1 MSAGDG
7 VGAGAGP
14 AAGRTVRVLL
24 ADDQPMLRSGL
35 KAALAGSGGLAVVGE
50 AGDGVEAVDLS
61 RRLLPDV
68 VVMDLRLP
76 RLDGLSVIRRIVEAG
91 LAVRVLVLTTDDTD
105 ERVLGAVAA
114 GASGY
119 LCKDVPAG
127 ELVAAIRTV
136 AAGGAVVAPRILDRL
151 LTRMAEILPAAETTA
166 AASVLDTL
174 TDREREVLVHVAKGH
189 SNAEIARALL
199 VSETTVK
206 THVGHM
212 LTKLRLRDR
221 VQAVVLAYETGLVRP
236 GG

>member
-1 MSAGDG
+1 VTAVGGATVSTSAA
-7 VGAGAGP
+7 VRP
-14 AAGRTVRVLL
+14 VRVLL

-35 KAALAGSGGLAVVGE
+35 RMALAGADGLAVVGE

-76 RLDGLSVIRRIVEAG
+76 RLDGLAVTRAIVESG
-91 LAVRVLVLTTDDTD
+91 LPVRVLILTAYEAD
-105 ERVLGAVAA
+105 EHVTGAVAA
-114 GASGY
+114 GALGY
-119 LCKDVPAG
+119 LSKDVPPG

-136 AAGGAVVAPRILDRL
+136 AAGGAVVAPVILARL
-151 LTRMAEILPAAETTA
+151 LTRLAEALPAPATTA
-166 AASVLDTL
+166 GAPALKSL
-174 TDREREVLVHVAKGH
+174 TEREREVLVHVAKGH
-189 SNAEIARALL
+189 SNAEIARALT

-212 LTKLRLRDR
+212 LTKLGLRDR

>member
-1 MSAGDG
+1 M
-7 VGAGAGP
+7 AGAAG
-14 AAGRTVRVLL
+14 AAVRVLL

-35 KAALAGSGGLAVVGE
+35 RMVLAGAGGLAVVGE
-50 AGDGVEAVDLS
+50 AGDGAEAVDLS

-76 RLDGLSVIRRIVEAG
+76 RLDGLTVTRRIAEAG
-91 LAVRVLVLTTDDTD
+91 LPVRVLILTADDTD
-105 ERVLGAVAA
+105 ETVLGAVAA

-119 LCKDVPAG
+119 LGKDVPAE

-136 AAGGAVVAPRILDRL
+136 ASGGAVVAPPILDRL
-151 LTRMAEILPAAETTA
+151 LSRMAEILPAAETTA
-166 AASVLDTL
+166 AAPALDAL
-174 TDREREVLVHVAKGH
+174 TEREREVLVHVAKGH

-206 THVGHM
+206 THVGHV

-221 VQAVVLAYETGLVRP
+221 VQAVVMAYETGLVRP

>member
-1 MSAGDG
+1 VTAVNGAKVSASAG
-7 VGAGAGP
+7 ARP
-14 AAGRTVRVLL
+14 VRVLL

-35 KAALAGSGGLAVVGE
+35 RMALSGADGLAVVGE

-76 RLDGLSVIRRIVEAG
+76 RLDGLAVTRAIAESG
-91 LAVRVLVLTTDDTD
+91 LPVRVLILTTYEAD
-105 ERVLGAVAA
+105 EHVTGAVAA
-114 GASGY
+114 GAMGY
-119 LCKDVPAG
+119 LCKDVPPG

-136 AAGGAVVAPRILDRL
+136 AAGGAVVAPAILARL
-151 LTRMAEILPAAETTA
+151 LTRLAEALPAPATTA
-166 AASVLDTL
+166 GAPALKSL
-174 TDREREVLVHVAKGH
+174 TEREREVLAHVAKGH
-189 SNAEIARALL
+189 SNAEIARALT

-212 LTKLRLRDR
+212 LTKLGLRDR

>member
-1 MSAGDG
+1 MTAVDGATVSAS
-7 VGAGAGP
+7 
-14 AAGRTVRVLL
+14 AAARPVRVLL

-35 KAALAGSGGLAVVGE
+35 RLALSGADGLAVVGE

-76 RLDGLSVIRRIVEAG
+76 RLDGLAVTRAIVESG
-91 LAVRVLVLTTDDTD
+91 LPVRVLILTTYEAD
-105 ERVLGAVAA
+105 EHVTGAVAA
-114 GASGY
+114 GAMGY
-119 LCKDVPAG
+119 LCKDVPPG

-136 AAGGAVVAPRILDRL
+136 AAGGAVVAPAILARL
-151 LTRMAEILPAAETTA
+151 LARLAEALPAPATTA
-166 AASVLDTL
+166 GAPALKSL
-174 TDREREVLVHVAKGH
+174 TEREREVLIHVAKGH
-189 SNAEIARALL
+189 SNAEIARALT

-212 LTKLRLRDR
+212 LTKLGLRDR